1 MQYVYSIQGMSCMG
15 CRHHVQESLS
25 GVPGVISAKVDLE
38 KGEAVLEMETEI
50 PIRKLQE
57 AISNHGDRYTIHLP
71 GTRKKEVVKK
81 AKAKVVDGSGN
92 GVFYCPMRCEGDKTY
107 NKSGDC
113 PVCGM
118 DLVEM
123 VTSNPSEDTSYKRL
137 LRKFW
142 IALAFTIPVF
152 LIAMSDMLP
161 GNPLPEI
168 APVALW
174 NWVQFGLSIPVVF
187 YATWMFFQRAYRSL
201 IYRNLNMFT
210 LIGIGASV
218 AWLFSLA
225 GMLFPDF
232 FPEQFKGHNGEVPV
246 YFEAATVIL
255 TLVLMGQ
262 VLEARAHKKTNA
274 AVRELLNLA
283 PPTAIRV
290 VNGVES
296 EVPVADLVPGDEL
309 RIRPGAR
316 IPVDG
321 VLSDGA
327 GSVDE
332 SMLTG
337 EPIPVD
343 KVAGDTLRGG
353 TLNGNQS
360 FLMQAER
367 VGEDTLLAQI
377 VRLVNEAG
385 NSKAPIQKLADRI
398 SAYFVPAVVG
408 IAILTG
414 IIWSVFGP
422 EPAYVYGLVNGIA
435 VLIIACPCALG
446 LATPMSIMVGVGQGA
461 KHGVLIRDAAAL
473 EGLSKIDVLMVDKTG
488 TLTEGV
494 PEVTH
499 VEPVHGVSE
508 EKVVRFAA
516 GLNSLSEHP
525 LARAIV
531 RFASEKVIPIEAPS
545 NFRSEVGK
553 GVTGELEESLWFVGN
568 SLLMEENKVVVP
580 DEITQKAQIHQQTG
594 KTVVYLGSQKEFLGF
609 IAIGDR
615 IKDGAT
621 EAITAL
627 QNQGVRVVMLTGD
640 DPKTAQAVARA
651 LNLSEFRAGLLPHQ
665 KLQIVNEYKAAG
677 KCVGMA
683 GDGINDAPALAG
695 SDVGIAMGTGT
706 DVAIESAGITLVKGD
721 LQGLLRAL
729 RLSKAV
735 TRNIRQN
742 LFFALFYNSVGV
754 PVAAGILFP
763 MFGILLSP
771 MIAAAAMSF
780 SSVSVIANALRLKRT
795 PLI

>member
-1 MQYVYSIQGMSCMG
+1 MG

-25 GVPGVISAKVDLE
+25 GVPGVISANVDLE

-57 AISNHGDRYTIHLP
+57 AISSHGDRYTIHIP
-71 GTRKKEVVKK
+71 GTMKKEVVKK
-81 AKAKVVDGSGN
+81 PKAKGVDGSGN

-142 IALAFTIPVF
+142 IAMAFTIPVF

-161 GNPLPEI
+161 GNPLPDI

-232 FPEQFKGHNGEVPV
+232 FPEQFRGHNGEVRV

-343 KVAGDTLRGG
+343 KVAGDALRGG
-353 TLNGNQS
+353 TLNGNES

-488 TLTEGV
+488 TLTEGI

-499 VEPVHGVSE
+499 VESAEGVSE

-568 SLLMEENKVVVP
+568 LLLMEENKVVVP

-706 DVAIESAGITLVKGD
+706 DVAIESAGITLVKGN

-742 LFFALFYNSVGV
+742 LFFALIYNTVGV

-763 MFGILLSP
+763 IFGILLSP

>member
-1 MQYVYSIQGMSCMG
+1 MG

-57 AISNHGDRYTIHLP
+57 AISNHGDRYTIYLP

-92 GVFYCPMRCEGDKTY
+92 GGFYCPMRCEGDKTY

-499 VEPVHGVSE
+499 VEPAHGVSE

-742 LFFALFYNSVGV
+742 LFFALFYNTVGV